1 MEQVSTVL
9 PFLSFLTVTAVAAVP
24 LAAGIYLVTSS
35 TWGVLERA
43 TLRRMVTR
51 AEGDGGTA
59 YPR

>member
-35 TWGVLERA
+35 TWGSWSELPCA
-43 TLRRMVTR
+43 
-51 AEGDGGTA
+51 GW
-59 YPR
+59 